1 MKVSSG
7 RQVCDTRSVGASD
20 AQQPKRLIHA
30 HREVAC
36 ALGDVAETVQA
47 HDANHQIP
55 DARHEPGAGAGAH
68 SGTILVEGDIAHI
81 VNSVFDLPM
90 PPVQLKQPRRRGLFG
105 VEAGD
110 PVDYFGSSVA
120 ASKKYGVAL
129 DAEYLFDMREI
140 KISFQLTAYRDA
152 SPLESA
158 VSFVDGGVI
167 AVFFS
172 SSISLMS
179 SSIVGWFLLTVNR

>member
-1 MKVSSG
+1 M
-7 RQVCDTRSVGASD
+7 
-20 AQQPKRLIHA
+20 
-30 HREVAC
+30 
-36 ALGDVAETVQA
+36 
-47 HDANHQIP
+47 
-55 DARHEPGAGAGAH
+55 
-68 SGTILVEGDIAHI
+68 
-81 VNSVFDLPM
+81 
-90 PPVQLKQPRRRGLFG
+90 FG